1 MSQEASELLMYVTG
15 DDVHLSGRGALLHDA
30 RGREGERALVTLPVC
45 SPPSSP
51 GVINRADLFA
61 VDVVK
66 FIS

>member
-1 MSQEASELLMYVTG
+1 MTTT
-15 DDVHLSGRGALLHDA
+15 DDVHSSGRGALLHDA

-45 SPPSSP
+45 SPPAP
-51 GVINRADLFA
+51 GVINSSGLFA

>member
-15 DDVHLSGRGALLHDA
+15 DDVHSSGRGALLHDA
-30 RGREGERALVTLPVC
+30 GGREGERALVTLPVC
-45 SPPSSP
+45 SPPAP
-51 GVINRADLFA
+51 GVINSSGLFA